1 MAKMSTA
8 DLSQLRW
15 YDYVFADETARSEEL
30 WAEACKEANTTLLIC
45 GAGFDPRTLDTPQR
59 IAELDIEVCVL
70 ALKPSVSGEHDDA
83 EAAANENEEM
93 LLELFGDRLTILE
106 SPRVLDPNSVG
117 TVLSRQLQAE
127 HNLLDFDTVIVDM
140 SGLPS
145 SISFTLLQLLL
156 QQSLP
161 AVADGRRFNGN
172 LLVTVS
178 EDVSTDA
185 RIIASGLDA
194 PGTLAGFERLPDVP
208 RTCIW
213 VPVLGAGA
221 GEELRALTTLLEPDE
236 VCPVLPFPSRN
247 PRRGDELILE
257 HRALLIDELQFEPRN
272 VLYAS
277 ETNPFDLYRQLVWLA
292 DRYRTALEPLGGATI
307 VVSEHT
313 SKILSLGVLLAAHE
327 ASIVVGH
334 VRPMA
339 YRLQGSGPADRKALI
354 YTAWLTGQPY
364 K

>member
-1 MAKMSTA
+1 MSPA
-8 DLSQLRW
+8 GREQLRW
-15 YDYVFADETARSEEL
+15 YDYVFADETDKSQEL
-30 WAEACKEANTTLLIC
+30 WVEACKEAGTTLLIC
-45 GAGFDPRTLDTPQR
+45 GAGFDPRTLDAPRR
-59 IAELDIEVCVL
+59 IAELDEEVSVL
-70 ALKPSVSGEHDDA
+70 ALKPGVGGEHDDA
-83 EAAANENEEM
+83 EEAASENEET
-93 LLELFGDRLTILE
+93 LRALFGDQLTILE

-117 TVLSRQLQAE
+117 TVISRRLQAE
-127 HNLLDFDTVIVDM
+127 YNLLAFDTVIVDM

-145 SISFTLLQLLL
+145 SISFTVLQLLL

-161 AVADGRRFNGN
+161 AAHGRRFDGN

-208 RTCIW
+208 KTCIW

-292 DRYRTALEPLGGATI
+292 DRYRTALDPLGGATI

-327 ASIVVGH
+327 AGIVVGH

-339 YRLQGSGPADRKALI
+339 YRLHGSGPADRKPSI
-354 YTAWLTGQPY
+354 YTAWLAGQPY
-364 K
+364 N

>member
-1 MAKMSTA
+1 MS
-8 DLSQLRW
+8 SSGPVRLRW
-15 YDYVFADETARSEEL
+15 YDYVFADGTDKSEQLWTEARKM
-30 WAEACKEANTTLLIC
+30 AAKTLLIC
-45 GAGFDPRTLDTPQR
+45 GAGFDPRTLDTPRR
-59 IAELDIEVCVL
+59 IAEQGSELSVL
-70 ALKPSVSGEHDDA
+70 ALRPSVSGEHDDA
-83 EAAANENEEM
+83 ETAAQENERV
-93 LLELFGDRLTILE
+93 LRTLFGDQLTVIE
-106 SPRVLDPNSVG
+106 SPQVLDPNTVG

-127 HNLLDFDTVIVDM
+127 YNILEFETVIVDM

-145 SISFTLLQLLL
+145 SISFTVLQLLL
-156 QQSLP
+156 QQSRP
-161 AVADGRRFNGN
+161 EVGGSRRFDGN

-185 RIIASGLDA
+185 RIIATGLDA

-208 RTCIW
+208 KTCIW

-292 DRYRTALEPLGGATI
+292 ARYRTALDPLGGATI

-327 ASIVVGH
+327 AAIVVGH

-339 YRLQGSGPADRKALI
+339 YRLDGSGLADRKPII

>member
-1 MAKMSTA
+1 MSE
-8 DLSQLRW
+8 SHSGQLRW
-15 YDYVFADETARSEEL
+15 YDYVFADGTDKSERL
-30 WAEACKEANTTLLIC
+30 WAEACKSGGTTLLIC
-45 GAGFDPRTLDTPQR
+45 GAGFDPRTLDTPRR
-59 IAELDIEVCVL
+59 IAEQGRRELNVL
-70 ALKPSVSGEHDDA
+70 ALKPGVSGEHDDA
-83 EAAANENEEM
+83 EAAARENE
-93 LLELFGDRLTILE
+93 LVLRALFGEQLTVLE
-106 SPRVLDPNSVG
+106 SPRVLDPNTVG

-127 HNLLDFDTVIVDM
+127 HKVLDFDTVIVDM

-145 SISFTLLQLLL
+145 SISFTVLQLLL

-161 AVADGRRFNGN
+161 DVKDDRRFAGN

-208 RTCIW
+208 KTCIW

-221 GEELRALTTLLEPDE
+221 GEEMRALTTLLEPDE

-277 ETNPFDLYRQLVWLA
+277 ETNPFDLYRQLVRLA
-292 DRYRTALEPLGGATI
+292 DRYRTALDPLGGATI

-327 ASIVVGH
+327 ADIVVGH

-339 YRLQGSGPADRKALI
+339 YRLDGSEPADRKPWI
-354 YTAWLTGQPY
+354 YTAWLTGLPY
-364 K
+364 E